1 MKTIYPLLNSQA
13 DIMEL
18 FRGFIA
24 LEVPVTDQIL
34 QFQRDIRKTDA
45 NVKLVEP
52 ENIHITLKF
61 LGDTSINQIDMIK
74 TILNDAVSSVKK
86 HTVTLEGT
94 GVFPNEN
101 YIKVI
106 WIGMNKTE
114 KLSDIADELNQNCT
128 KIGVKKDKRGFS
140 AHLTIGR
147 MKSAQGKDQI
157 IDLLRKYEEML
168 FAEVPVNK
176 INLKKSTLTP
186 KGPIYETL
194 YTVSLQ
200 D

>member
-1 MKTIYPLLNSQA
+1 MKTIYPLLNSQGHS
-13 DIMEL
+13 MEV

-34 QFQRDIRKTDA
+34 QFQRDIKKTEA

-61 LGDTSINQIDMIK
+61 LGDTPVNQIDMIES
-74 TILNDAVSSVKK
+74 IMNDAVSSVKK
-86 HTVTLEGT
+86 HMVTLEGT

-106 WIGMNKTE
+106 WIGIRGTE
-114 KLSDIADELNQNCT
+114 KLSEIADVLNKNCT

-157 IDLLRKYEEML
+157 INLLRKYENAL
-168 FAEVPVNK
+168 FAEIPVNH
-176 INLKKSTLTP
+176 IDLKKSTLTP

-194 YTVSLQ
+194 KTVSFK

>member
-1 MKTIYPLLNSQA
+1 
-13 DIMEL
+13 MET

-24 LEVPVTDQIL
+24 VEVPVTDQIKN
-34 QFQRDIRKTDA
+34 FQHDINQTEA

-61 LGDTSINQIDMIK
+61 LGDIPVNQIDMIES
-74 TILNDAVSSVKK
+74 IMHDAVFSVKK
-86 HTVTLEGT
+86 HKITLEST

-101 YIKVI
+101 FIKVI
-106 WIGMNKTE
+106 WIGIKGTDQ
-114 KLSDIADELNQNCT
+114 LSMIADVLNQKCT

-147 MKSAQGKDQI
+147 MKSARGKEQI
-157 IDLLRKYEEML
+157 VDILRSYEDTL
-168 FAEVPVNK
+168 FAEIPVDS
-176 INLKKSTLTP
+176 IHLKKSTLTP
-186 KGPIYETL
+186 DGPIYETL
-194 YTVSLQ
+194 STISLK

>member
-1 MKTIYPLLNSQA
+1 
-13 DIMEL
+13 MET
-18 FRGFIA
+18 FRGFISV
-24 LEVPVTDQIL
+24 EVPVTAQIIN
-34 QFQRDIRKTDA
+34 FQNEIKQTDA

-61 LGDTSINQIDMIK
+61 LGDTPFSQIEAIKSILHK
-74 TILNDAVSSVKK
+74 AVAIGKK
-86 HTVTLEGT
+86 HTIQLRGT
-94 GVFPNEN
+94 GVFPNEQ

-106 WIGMNKTE
+106 WIGISGAKQ
-114 KLSDIADELNQNCT
+114 LSNIADILNQECT

-147 MKSAQGKDQI
+147 MRSARGKDQI
-157 IDLLRKYEEML
+157 ISILKNYEDTL
-168 FAEVPVNK
+168 FAEIPVSE

-194 YTVSLQ
+194 STVTL
-200 D
+200 DV

>member
-1 MKTIYPLLNSQA
+1 MDK
-13 DIMEL
+13 

-24 LEVPVTDQIL
+24 IEVPITDQIL
-34 QFQRDIRKTDA
+34 RFQEDIKKTSA
-45 NVKLVEP
+45 QVKLVEP

-61 LGDTSINQIDMIK
+61 LGDTPINQIESIESIIK
-74 TILNDAVSSVKK
+74 NAISSTKK
-86 HTVTLEGT
+86 HIIRLEGT

-106 WIGMNKTE
+106 WIGIKDTD
-114 KLSDIADELNQNCT
+114 LIAQIAESINTQCST
-128 KIGVKKDKRGFS
+128 IGFQKDKRGFS

-147 MKSAQGKDQI
+147 LKSSTGKEQI
-157 IDLLRKYEEML
+157 VDVLNSYKDTL
-168 FAEVPVNK
+168 FSEIVVNE
-176 INLKKSTLTP
+176 IHLKKSTLTP

-194 YTVSLQ
+194 STIPLT

>member
-1 MKTIYPLLNSQA
+1 
-13 DIMEL
+13 MET

-24 LEVPVTDQIL
+24 VEIPVADQIV
-34 QFQRDIRKTDA
+34 QFQQDIRKTDA

-61 LGDTSINQIDMIK
+61 LGDTPVKQIDAIESIMK
-74 TILNDAVSSVKK
+74 RAVSSTQK
-86 HTVTLEGT
+86 HTVILESS

-106 WIGMNKTE
+106 WIGIKGSE
-114 KLSDIADELNQNCT
+114 KISEIADTLNQQCT
-128 KIGVKKDKRGFS
+128 QIGVKKDKRGFS

-147 MKSAQGKDQI
+147 MKSARGKEQI
-157 IDLLRKYEEML
+157 IDILRKYENTL
-168 FAEVPVNK
+168 FAEIPVNG
-176 INLKKSTLTP
+176 ILLKKSTLTP

-194 YTVSLQ
+194 STIPLNE
-200 D
+200 

>member
-1 MKTIYPLLNSQA
+1 MVDT
-13 DIMEL
+13 MET

-24 LEVPVTDQIL
+24 VEVPVTDQMVS
-34 QFQRDIRKTDA
+34 FQKDIKKTNA

-61 LGDTSINQIDMIK
+61 LGDVPVSEIETIESMMKQSVESIQPHSIMLK
-74 TILNDAVSSVKK
+74 
-86 HTVTLEGT
+86 GT

-106 WIGMNKTE
+106 WIGIQG
-114 KLSDIADELNQNCT
+114 SDHLYTIAHFLNQQST
-128 KIGVKKDKRGFS
+128 KIGVKKEKRGFS

-147 MKSAQGKDQI
+147 MKSAYGKEHI
-157 IDLLRKYEEML
+157 LSLIKKYEETI
-168 FAEVPVNK
+168 FSEIPVNQ
-176 INLKKSTLTP
+176 IHLKKSTLTP
-186 KGPIYETL
+186 RGPIYETL
-194 YTVSLQ
+194 SNITIN

>member
-1 MKTIYPLLNSQA
+1 
-13 DIMEL
+13 MET

-24 LEVPVTDQIL
+24 VEVPVSNQIE
-34 QFQRDIRKTDA
+34 QFQIDIQRSNA

-52 ENIHITLKF
+52 QNIHITLKF
-61 LGDTSINQIDMIK
+61 LGDTPLNQIQAIESIMK
-74 TILNDAVSSVKK
+74 DAVKSIQP
-86 HTVTLEGT
+86 HMLRLEGT

-106 WIGMNKTE
+106 WLGIKGAE
-114 KLSDIADELNQNCT
+114 HLSTIADILNEQCT

-147 MKSAQGKDQI
+147 MKSARGKDEI
-157 IDLLRKYEEML
+157 ISLLQKYHDIC
-168 FAEVPVNK
+168 FAEIPVNS

-186 KGPIYETL
+186 NGPIYETL
-194 YTVSLQ
+194 STVQLEE
-200 D
+200 

>member
-1 MKTIYPLLNSQA
+1 
-13 DIMEL
+13 MET

-24 LEVPVTDQIL
+24 VDVPVTDEIL
-34 QFQRDIRKTDA
+34 RFQNDIKQTDA

-61 LGDTSINQIDMIK
+61 LGDTPFTQ
-74 TILNDAVSSVKK
+74 LDAIESLMNEAASTVNK
-86 HTVTLEGT
+86 HSVTLQST

-106 WIGMNKTE
+106 WIGIQNTE
-114 KLSDIADELNQNCT
+114 KLALMADMLNEQCT

-147 MKSAQGKDQI
+147 MRSARGKEQI
-157 IDLLRKYEEML
+157 VHLLGEYKDTL
-168 FAEVPVNK
+168 FAKLPVNN
-176 INLKKSTLTP
+176 ILLKKSTLTP

-194 YTVSLQ
+194 KTVSLNE
-200 D
+200 

>member
-1 MKTIYPLLNSQA
+1 
-13 DIMEL
+13 MET

-24 LEVPVTDQIL
+24 VEVPVTDQIL
-34 QFQRDIRKTDA
+34 QFQQDIKKTDA

-61 LGDTSINQIDMIK
+61 LGDTPITQIDAIEEIMNK
-74 TILNDAVSSVKK
+74 SVATTQK
-86 HTVTLEGT
+86 HTIKLEST

-106 WIGMNKTE
+106 WIGMNQSE
-114 KLSDIADELNQNCT
+114 KIAEIANTLNQQCT
-128 KIGVKKDKRGFS
+128 QIGVKKDKRGFS

-147 MKSAQGKDQI
+147 MKSARGKEQI
-157 IDLLRKYEEML
+157 VDLLRNYEESL
-168 FAEVPVNK
+168 FAEIPVDK
-176 INLKKSTLTP
+176 ILLKKSTLTP

-194 YTVSLQ
+194 KTVPLQ
-200 D
+200 E

>member
-1 MKTIYPLLNSQA
+1 MDK
-13 DIMEL
+13 

-24 LEVPVTDQIL
+24 IEIPVTDQIIR
-34 QFQRDIRKTDA
+34 FQDDIKKTTA
-45 NVKLVEP
+45 QVKLVEP

-61 LGDTSINQIDMIK
+61 LGDTPINQIEEIESIIK
-74 TILNDAVSSVKK
+74 KAIGSTKK
-86 HTVTLEGT
+86 HTIKIEGT

-106 WIGMNKTE
+106 WIGIKETD
-114 KLSDIADELNQNCT
+114 SIAQIANSINTQCST
-128 KIGVKKDKRGFS
+128 IGFKKDRRGFS

-147 MKSAQGKDQI
+147 MKSSKGKDQI
-157 IDLLRKYEEML
+157 VDLLKSYKDTL
-168 FAEVPVNK
+168 FAEMLVNE
-176 INLKKSTLTP
+176 IHLKKSTLTP

-194 YTVSLQ
+194 STIPLN

>member
-1 MKTIYPLLNSQA
+1 MNS
-13 DIMEL
+13 MET

-24 LEVPVTDQIL
+24 IEVPVTNQII
-34 QFQRDIRKTDA
+34 QFQQDIRKTDA

-61 LGDTSINQIDMIK
+61 LGDTPIKQIDAIESIMK
-74 TILNDAVSSVKK
+74 DAVSSAQK
-86 HTVTLEGT
+86 HTITLEST

-106 WIGMNKTE
+106 WVGMKGSE
-114 KLSDIADELNQNCT
+114 KISEIADSLNQQCT
-128 KIGVKKDKRGFS
+128 QIGVKKDKRGFS

-147 MKSAQGKDQI
+147 MKSAHGKEQI
-157 IDLLRKYEEML
+157 VDILRKYETTL
-168 FAEVPVNK
+168 FAEIPVNK
-176 INLKKSTLTP
+176 ILLKKSTLTP

-194 YTVSLQ
+194 LTIPLQ
-200 D
+200 E

>member
-1 MKTIYPLLNSQA
+1 MVDS
-13 DIMEL
+13 MET

-24 LEVPVTDQIL
+24 VEIPVSDHIVS
-34 QFQRDIRKTDA
+34 FQKDIKQTDA

-61 LGDTSINQIDMIK
+61 LGDVPVSEIQTIEEMMKQSVTSIEPHAI
-74 TILNDAVSSVKK
+74 
-86 HTVTLEGT
+86 TLKGT

-106 WIGMNKTE
+106 WIGIQGANHLAT
-114 KLSDIADELNQNCT
+114 IAEFLNQQSS
-128 KIGVKKDKRGFS
+128 KIGVKKEKRGFS

-147 MKSAQGKDQI
+147 MKSSYGKEQI
-157 IDLLRKYEEML
+157 ISLIKKYEDTL
-168 FAEVPVNK
+168 FAEVPVNQ
-176 INLKKSTLTP
+176 IHLKKSTLTP

-194 YTVSLQ
+194 STIPING
-200 D
+200 